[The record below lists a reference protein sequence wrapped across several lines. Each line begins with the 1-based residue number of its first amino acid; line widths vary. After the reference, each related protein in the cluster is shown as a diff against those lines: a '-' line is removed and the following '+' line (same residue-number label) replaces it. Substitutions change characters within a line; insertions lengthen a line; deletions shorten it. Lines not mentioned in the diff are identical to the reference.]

1 MSESTVTTPGNAVGE
16 FLGGES
22 LSGTVLTT
30 AQEQIKNLNS
40 GQLSIFS
47 TIKADNQAAKL
58 ALYDAVTDAYPVA
71 EFLDQTI
78 NLIHVAAQ
86 VVKVKQDDGSMVEC
100 VRTILLDENGTA
112 YAAVSN
118 GLFSAVQ
125 DFLGVVGMPESW
137 EAGAIPVR
145 VVSMMSR
152 SRFRFYTLKLAEV
165 DKATAKA
172 ATKAPKP
179 A

>member
-1 MSESTVTTPGNAVGE
+1 MSESTVTTPGTAIGE
-16 FLGGES
+16 FMGDG
-22 LSGTVLTT
+22 LSGNVLTT

-58 ALYDAVTDAYPVA
+58 ALYDAVTDAIPVA
-71 EFLDQTI
+71 EYLDQTI

-125 DFLGVVGMPESW
+125 DFLGVVGMPEQW

-165 DKATAKA
+165 DKTAAKT